1 MTFLP
6 FDEVLPTLLR
16 SCETWEHEGKL
27 KKIAVIRDL
36 RGKVR
41 LAVEL
46 DGGTRELIEGL
57 KARVQA
63 ALGPWFAGDLL
74 CTTFGGKTLQ
84 GVAQR
89 VMELASDWT
98 DASWPDDTGGLRAAS
113 PRWKKLERRVGKLP
127 WLEGTIEP
135 PWPGA
140 EDAPT
145 LVAFYSF
152 KGGVGRTT
160 TLASCAIQAAREGER
175 VVILDLDLE
184 APGVGSLFG
193 VSETRGLL
201 DLLVEHLA
209 TDQAEV
215 EPCLQRS
222 GLFSEDWADRIEVLP
237 AGRLDA
243 GYLEKLARLDFSS
256 TLSDPGGDA
265 GSIPVR
271 KALLAILDQ
280 LRQRPEPPRWIF
292 LDARAGL
299 HDLAGLSLH
308 GLAHVDV
315 LFSRANAQG
324 IAGLDVV
331 LGALA
336 RRQRGVASRLVLVH
350 AMAPVSVPEAATERA
365 RLQDETHELFQ
376 RHGLYLAPRIPE
388 VSSPDA
394 MHRPWTLPRNE
405 FIERNDRLTDLV
417 GALTAEPYATL
428 WKKIQESAAS
438 QPEATP

>member
-1 MTFLP
+1 
-6 FDEVLPTLLR
+6 
-16 SCETWEHEGKL
+16 
-27 KKIAVIRDL
+27 
-36 RGKVR
+36 
-41 LAVEL
+41 
-46 DGGTRELIEGL
+46 
-57 KARVQA
+57 
-63 ALGPWFAGDLL
+63 
-74 CTTFGGKTLQ
+74 
-84 GVAQR
+84 
-89 VMELASDWT
+89 
-98 DASWPDDTGGLRAAS
+98 
-113 PRWKKLERRVGKLP
+113 
-127 WLEGTIEP
+127 
-135 PWPGA
+135 
-140 EDAPT
+140 
-145 LVAFYSF
+145 
-152 KGGVGRTT
+152 
-160 TLASCAIQAAREGER
+160 

-215 EPCLQRS
+215 EPCLQPN

-336 RRQRGVASRLVLVH
+336 RRQREVASRLVLVH
-350 AMAPVSVPEAATERA
+350 AMAPVSVPEAATERE
-365 RLQDETHELFQ
+365 RLQARTHELFQ
-376 RHGLYLAPRIPE
+376 RHGLYLADRIPE